1 MGFWDASSAGFQAG
15 TRILNE
21 QTPSH
26 SNRAGPGR
34 LREAEQEGP
43 RAPSVR
49 YVLSALTAVG
59 LASVWRWVSCHPG
72 LLGGPPSALCSP
84 DSGAGFVW
92 CTWCGLPA
100 TASLALTMAT
110 MPAQCCSQLL
120 CPRPQEEGQ
129 GDISGPLAG
138 ERVSSGSGVRATV
151 GWPASRSPFAHGGH
165 PTTAWCACLGGQYQS
180 GLFLLVAHTILAQKP
195 GAVVW
200 PYDQGATQR
209 ASGSSRSRSEM
220 SPLRAAR
227 PDDIANSHHFLLE
240 DQSCTMQT
248 RNPAP
253 SETEAFSSAG
263 W

>member
-1 MGFWDASSAGFQAG
+1 MVHMAWAPGHRLTGFHHGHHAS
-15 TRILNE
+15 T
-21 QTPSH
+21 
-26 SNRAGPGR
+26 
-34 LREAEQEGP
+34 
-43 RAPSVR
+43 
-49 YVLSALTAVG
+49 VLLTA
-59 LASVWRWVSCHPG
+59 SV
-72 LLGGPPSALCSP
+72 PS
-84 DSGAGFVW
+84 
-92 CTWCGLPA
+92 
-100 TASLALTMAT
+100 
-110 MPAQCCSQLL
+110 
-120 CPRPQEEGQ
+120 PQEQGQ

-165 PTTAWCACLGGQYQS
+165 PATAWCAWLGGQYQS

-253 SETEAFSSAG
+253 TETEAFSSAG